1 MALTLRKKCKHRIKK
16 VIRIG
21 HSKGVRF
28 EKALM
33 QKYGIT
39 EKVILEERDEGI
51 LLKPLKSKLS
61 WADTYKTMA
70 KEKENWSDLD
80 DLAGEAL

>member
-1 MALTLRKKCKHRIKK
+1 MPLILRKKPKHTVKK

-21 HSKGVRF
+21 HSKGIRF
-28 EKALM
+28 EKTLM

-51 LLKPLKSKLS
+51 LLKPLKNKLS
-61 WADTYKTMA
+61 WADTYKAMA
-70 KEKENWSDLD
+70 KEKEY
-80 DLAGEAL
+80 